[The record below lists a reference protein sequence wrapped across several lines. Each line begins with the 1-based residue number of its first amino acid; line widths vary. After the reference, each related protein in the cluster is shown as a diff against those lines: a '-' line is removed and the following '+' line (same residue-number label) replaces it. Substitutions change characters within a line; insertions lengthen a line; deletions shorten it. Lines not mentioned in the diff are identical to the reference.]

1 MLMLTMIFLQWQRF
15 YMFFLMLSEL
25 SKMILT
31 FIAMVVDTLP
41 FLLLVI
47 IYLVVTAA
55 IFTTVFQ
62 DVNTS

>member
-1 MLMLTMIFLQWQRF
+1 MLMLTMIFLQWLRF